1 MLQSIAMIMFV
12 TVNTIASQL
21 ILKYGVQ
28 KITQTTHYTDVY
40 GFLLKAMFS
49 PIIISAV
56 FLQGI
61 GFVVWV
67 FVVAKMKLGIAF
79 AISGSLFYILMALS
93 SWFFLG
99 ERINSYQWAGILLIT
114 CGVLLLTFRA
124 NY

>member
-1 MLQSIAMIMFV
+1 MLQSISMILFV

-28 KITQTTHYTDVY
+28 KITQTTPTTEVFD
-40 GFLLKAMFS
+40 FLLKAMFS

-56 FLQGI
+56 LLQGI
-61 GFVVWV
+61 GFVVWI

-93 SWFFLG
+93 SWFFLD

-114 CGVLLLTFRA
+114 SGVLLLTLKA
-124 NY
+124 S

>member
-28 KITQTTHYTDVY
+28 KITQTVPYTEVY
-40 GFLLKAMFS
+40 EFLVKAMFS

-61 GFVVWV
+61 GYVVWF

-79 AISGSLFYILMALS
+79 AISGSLFYILMALF

-114 CGVLLLTFRA
+114 CGVLLITLKA
-124 NY
+124 N

>member
-28 KITQTTHYTDVY
+28 KITQTVPYTEVY
-40 GFLLKAMFS
+40 EFMIKAMFS

-61 GFVVWV
+61 GYVVWI

-79 AISGSLFYILMALS
+79 AISGSLFYILMALF

-114 CGVLLLTFRA
+114 CGVLLITLKA
-124 NY
+124 N